1 MIGIVDHLSQ
11 LKDDYF
17 MGLYVFGLNHNSA
30 DLLLREKLAI
40 TQEKRVAALMSLIS
54 EPDID
59 EAVILSTCNRCELYC
74 ISASSA
80 APLAWLQ
87 CYHRI
92 SLAELSPHLYIFE
105 GKAALKHLFRVAGG
119 LDSMVLGESE
129 IFGQVKDAFQTAVE
143 VGAVGSQCHPLFQHV
158 FTVTKQVRSETGI
171 GEQPVSIAYTAV
183 NLAKC
188 IFANLTTLKIL
199 LVGAGQTIQ
208 LAAEHFAKLGV
219 GNMIVA
225 NRTLEHAEELAKNF
239 QANPITLDE
248 IPHYLPNVDVV
259 LTATGS
265 EVPLLTAAIVSAA
278 LGVNRRHP
286 LFMVDLAVPRDI
298 DPAVGS
304 LDGVY
309 LYNIDDLKKMTDVG
323 LAKREAAAKV
333 AEKMIQAEVT
343 AYLHRLNDLD
353 FAEAVRVYRD
363 QVGRIR
369 EVELEKALHQLKNG
383 EEAEV
388 VLRSMAR
395 TLTNKLMHAPSVQL
409 RQAGSQ
415 GQQEF
420 LEVAKRLLGISSVN

>member
-1 MIGIVDHLSQ
+1 
-11 LKDDYF
+11 

-30 DLLLREKLAI
+30 DLVLREKLAV
-40 TQEKRVAALMSLIS
+40 TAENRVSALTSLIS
-54 EPDID
+54 DPDID

-74 ISASSA
+74 ISPSNV

-87 CYHRI
+87 HYHLI

-105 GKAALKHLFRVAGG
+105 GNAALKHLFRVAGG

-143 VGAVGSQCHPLFQHV
+143 VGAVGSQFHGLFQHV
-158 FTVTKQVRSETGI
+158 FTVTKQIRNQTGI

-188 IFANLTTLKIL
+188 IFANLSALRIL
-199 LVGAGQTIQ
+199 LVGAGQTVQ

-219 GNMIVA
+219 SHMTVA

-239 QANPITLDE
+239 QANAITLDK
-248 IPHYLPNVDVV
+248 IPDYLPNVDVV

-265 EVPLLTAAIVSAA
+265 EVPLLTAPTVSTA
-278 LGVNRRHP
+278 LSANRRQP

-298 DPAVGS
+298 DPAVGT

-309 LYNIDDLKKMTDVG
+309 LYNIDDLKKMTDAG
-323 LAKREAAAKV
+323 LAKREAAAKI

-353 FAEAVRVYRD
+353 FAAAVRVYRD

-369 EVELEKALHQLKNG
+369 EIELEKALHQLKNG
-383 EEAEV
+383 EDPET

-420 LEVAKRLLGISSVN
+420 LEVAKRLLGITSVN